1 MISIGLLLVLVV
13 VMFVVLCYVFN
24 KSKVELEF
32 PTIAAM
38 EAQVEMVETER
49 EAAGVDIEEEQ
60 IIEPNEKPDV
70 EVEETPAIEY
80 EEEPIAEEEE
90 VFADVPDAE
99 EDTDILDAEEGT
111 DVLDAEEVTDIRDVE
126 DSTEVLDREEV
137 SDVPVEE
144 ELVLEE
150 ELVAETIEP
159 PSLIEVTDYEY
170 RVMLEEGGD
179 NYVLPQ
185 WMLNFFSS
193 SDICHTLD
201 PSDNMVII
209 SKLNNAENAEAG
221 VIDIS
226 ADCDM
231 GTQTVALKLCFG
243 EGADSETFKTKFYL
257 FERGDLFEL
266 GRLVRQS
273 DIRIDILTR
282 GADYTLEYLR
292 TIYCKLP
299 HDILE
304 KIKDVLSKNP
314 G

>member
-1 MISIGLLLVLVV
+1 MFSIGMFLVLVV
-13 VMFVVLCYVFN
+13 VTFILLCYIFN
-24 KSKVELEF
+24 KSKIELES

-38 EAQVEMVETER
+38 EARAEMVQTVR
-49 EAAGVDIEEEQ
+49 QPAGVRRKEERNSEPDEDLDIGVE
-60 IIEPNEKPDV
+60 EKPSM
-70 EVEETPAIEY
+70 EYEEY
-80 EEEPIAEEEE
+80 EEEPAVEEEE
-90 VFADVPDAE
+90 VLAGSPDE
-99 EDTDILDAEEGT
+99 
-111 DVLDAEEVTDIRDVE
+111 
-126 DSTEVLDREEV
+126 EEV
-137 SDVPVEE
+137 SDIPDTVE
-144 ELVLEE
+144 VTDVHLEE
-150 ELVAETIEP
+150 ELVAEMETLEP
-159 PSLIEVTDYEY
+159 PPAIEVTDYEY

-209 SKLNNAENAEAG
+209 AKLNNAENAEAG

-231 GTQTVALKLCFG
+231 GTQTVALKLSFG

-292 TIYCKLP
+292 TIYSKLP
-299 HDILE
+299 HDVLE
-304 KIKDVLSKNP
+304 KIKGVLLKHP